1 MPRGGRKNERHSRS
15 PRSASETRVKRP
27 HKKEKQQEKEKEL
40 RRFEKEKQRAESGKK
55 GAMRAFSAT
64 QSDSD
69 SDAMTD
75 DDLQDL
81 GAAAP
86 AARAPTRN
94 DKYLEEQKQKTE
106 KAKAHAKERE
116 EKRKRTDDQVQEI
129 SEEGEI
135 DLEKYKDYRTW
146 EDMTPE
152 DFHKVMLQQS
162 REIKE
167 LKQDR
172 QTK

>member
-69 SDAMTD
+69 PDAMTD
-75 DDLQDL
+75 DEPQDL

-86 AARAPTRN
+86 AARAPTRSSRAEWEKGN
-94 DKYLEEQKQKTE
+94 DKYLEEQKKE
-106 KAKAHAKERE
+106 ERE
-116 EKRKRTDDQVQEI
+116 SKGTCKGERREKKENRRSSAGNQRRGRDRPGEVQ
-129 SEEGEI
+129 G
-135 DLEKYKDYRTW
+135 L
-146 EDMTPE
+146 
-152 DFHKVMLQQS
+152 
-162 REIKE
+162 
-167 LKQDR
+167 
-172 QTK
+172 